1 MFVCSF
7 VSKLFSEVKLVTDNL
22 LFINVPLPLFS
33 EAFLSQSY
41 VLSVSRNTNKALH
54 VEGQSV
60 LSLVLVK
67 GQRTVDHSKTESS
80 GTRLGLS
87 S

>member
-41 VLSVSRNTNKALH
+41 VLSVSPETQTKPYM
-54 VEGQSV
+54 
-60 LSLVLVK
+60 
-67 GQRTVDHSKTESS
+67 
-80 GTRLGLS
+80 
-87 S
+87 